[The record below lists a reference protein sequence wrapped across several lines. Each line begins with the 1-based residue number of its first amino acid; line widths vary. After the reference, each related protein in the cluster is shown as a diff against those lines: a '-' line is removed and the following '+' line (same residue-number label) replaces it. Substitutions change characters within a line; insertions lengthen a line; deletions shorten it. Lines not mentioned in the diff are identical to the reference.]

1 MNMIQKLI
9 RPGIPAAIFS
19 ALLFGASTPL
29 AKILLATVSPWMLAA
44 LLYLGSGLGLSVY
57 RLLRHSPRVHLSRT
71 DTFWFGASVLAGG
84 IIAPVLFMFGLRGA
98 AASNASL
105 LLNAESVFTT
115 LLAWW
120 VFKEN
125 FDRRIA
131 WGMFAIVLGMVL
143 LSWPGAGTLQ
153 FHIQQ
158 LWPAAAIIAACFAW
172 GVDNNLTRKVS
183 LTDSSWIAA
192 NKGWIAG
199 SVNLL
204 LALWLGSAI
213 PAIPDAIAAMILGFF
228 AYGVSLAL
236 FVVGLR
242 HLGSARTGAYFS
254 SAPFFGAI
262 LSVIILGTPVTPLL
276 LIAAA
281 LMAWGIWMHL
291 DERHDHVHSHEAM
304 DHAHMHIHDVH
315 HQHAHAFPVAP
326 GTRHEHPH
334 HHEPLT
340 HSHPH
345 VPDMHHLH
353 KH

>member
-1 MNMIQKLI
+1 MNLIQNLR
-9 RPGIPAAIFS
+9 RPGVPAAILS

-29 AKILLATVSPWMLAA
+29 AKVLLTTVNPWMLAA

-57 RLLRHSPRVHLSRT
+57 RLIRRSPRVHLSRG
-71 DTFWFGASVLAGG
+71 DAFWFAASILAGG
-84 IIAPVLFMFGLRGA
+84 IIAPVLFLFGLQGA
-98 AASNASL
+98 VAANAAL

-131 WGMFAIVLGMVL
+131 WGMLAIVLGMVL
-143 LSWPGAGTLQ
+143 LSWPGAGTMQ
-153 FHIQQ
+153 FRLDQ

-172 GVDNNLTRKVS
+172 ATDNNLTRKVS

-192 NKGWIAG
+192 NKGWVAG

-204 LALWLGSAI
+204 LALWLGSTF
-213 PAIPDAIAAMILGFF
+213 PPLPDAIAAMILGFF

-236 FVVGLR
+236 FVLGLR
-242 HLGSARTGAYFS
+242 YLGSARTGAYFS
-254 SAPFFGAI
+254 SAPFFGAL
-262 LSVIILGTPVTPLL
+262 LSVILGAPITPLL

-281 LMAWGIWMHL
+281 LMAWGIWLHL
-291 DERHDHVHSHEAM
+291 DERHDHVHTHEAL
-304 DHAHMHIHDVH
+304 DHTHMHIHDLH
-315 HQHAHAFPVAP
+315 HQHTHAFPVAP
-326 GTRHEHPH
+326 ESRHSHPH

-353 KH
+353 RHP